1 MSDIIDALTNY
12 MDKNL
17 DQIYIDKVLQGDTN
31 AFAYLI
37 NKYKDMAYTLA
48 IKIVKNHEDAE
59 EVAQDSFLK
68 AFEKLNSFKGNSK
81 FSTWL
86 YTIVYRNSITKIRKK
101 KVTTSGI
108 DDFVIDNYSEGS
120 EFPQLEAIKNGEQQK
135 YVREAI
141 DRLPE
146 KDALLITLFYMNES
160 SVEEIEQITNL
171 TQSNIKVKL
180 FRARKKLN
188 TELSFLLKEEVKT
201 IL

>member
-1 MSDIIDALTNY
+1 
-12 MDKNL
+12 MDKNS

-37 NKYKDMAYTLA
+37 NKYKDMVYTIA
-48 IKIVKNHEDAE
+48 IKIVKSHEDAE

-68 AFEKLNSFKGNSK
+68 AYEKLDSFKGNSK

-86 YTIVYRNSITKIRKK
+86 YTIVYRNAITKIRKK
-101 KVTTSGI
+101 KVATSDI
-108 DDFVIDNYSEGS
+108 DEYVMDNYSEGH

>member
-1 MSDIIDALTNY
+1 
-12 MDKNL
+12 MDNNS

-37 NKYKDMAYTLA
+37 NKYKDMVYTIA
-48 IKIVKNHEDAE
+48 IKIVKSHEDAE

-68 AFEKLNSFKGNSK
+68 AYEKLDSFKGNSK

-86 YTIVYRNSITKIRKK
+86 YTIAYRNSITKIRKK
-101 KVTTSGI
+101 KVATSDI
-108 DDFVIDNYSEGS
+108 DEYVMDNYSEGS
-120 EFPQLEAIKNGEQQK
+120 ELPQLEAIKNGEQQK

-141 DRLPE
+141 GRLPE

>member
-1 MSDIIDALTNY
+1 
-12 MDKNL
+12 MDNNS

-31 AFAYLI
+31 GFAYLI
-37 NKYKDMAYTLA
+37 NKYKDMVYTIA
-48 IKIVKNHEDAE
+48 IKIVKSHEDAE

-68 AFEKLNSFKGNSK
+68 AYEKLDSFKGNSK

-86 YTIVYRNSITKIRKK
+86 YTIAYRNSITKIRKK
-101 KVTTSGI
+101 KVATSDI
-108 DDFVIDNYSEGS
+108 DDYVMDNYSEGS

-141 DRLPE
+141 SRLPE

>member
-1 MSDIIDALTNY
+1 
-12 MDKNL
+12 MDMNS
-17 DQIYIDKVLQGDTN
+17 DQIYIDKVLSGDTN

-37 NKYKDMAYTLA
+37 NKYKDMTYTIA
-48 IKIVKNHEDAE
+48 IKIVKSHEDAE

-68 AFEKLNSFKGNSK
+68 AYEKLNTFKGNAK

-101 KVTTSGI
+101 KVATSDI
-108 DDFVIDNYSEGS
+108 DDYVIDNHSEGDD
-120 EFPQLEAIKNGEQQK
+120 FPQIEAMKNEEQQK

-141 DRLPE
+141 DKLPE
-146 KDALLITLFYMNES
+146 KDAVLITLFYMNDN
-160 SVEEIEQITNL
+160 SVEEIEQITGL
-171 TQSNIKVKL
+171 SESNVKVKL

-188 TELSFLLKEEVKT
+188 QELSGLLKEELNT

>member
-1 MSDIIDALTNY
+1 
-12 MDKNL
+12 MDNNS
-17 DQIYIDKVLQGDTN
+17 DQIYIDKVLQGDSN

-37 NKYKDMAYTLA
+37 NKYKDMVYTIS
-48 IKIVKNHEDAE
+48 IKIVKSHEDAE

-68 AFEKLNSFKGNSK
+68 AYEKLGSFKGNSK

-101 KVTTSGI
+101 KVATSDI
-108 DDFVIDNYSEGS
+108 DDYVIDNYSEGS

-141 DRLPE
+141 GRLPE

-160 SVEEIEQITNL
+160 SIEEIEQITNL

-180 FRARKKLN
+180 FRAREKLN
-188 TELSFLLKEEVKT
+188 TELSFLLKEEVNT

>member
-1 MSDIIDALTNY
+1 MEKHA
-12 MDKNL
+12 
-17 DQIYIDKVLQGDTN
+17 DQIYIDKVLSGDTN

-37 NKYKDMAYTLA
+37 NKYKDMTYTLA
-48 IKIVKNHEDAE
+48 IKVVKNHEDAE

-68 AFEKLNSFKGNSK
+68 AYEKLDSFKGNSK

-86 YTIVYRNSITKIRKK
+86 YTIVYRNAITKIRKK
-101 KVTTSGI
+101 KVATSDI
-108 DDFVIDNYSEGS
+108 DSYVLDNYSEGS
-120 EFPQLEAIKNGEQQK
+120 EFPQIEAIKNGEQQK
-135 YVREAI
+135 YVREAV

-146 KDALLITLFYMNES
+146 KDALLITLFYMNDN
-160 SVEEIEQITNL
+160 SVEEIEEITGL

-188 TELSFLLKEEVKT
+188 SELSLLLKEEVKT

>member
-1 MSDIIDALTNY
+1 
-12 MDKNL
+12 MDKNS

-37 NKYKDMAYTLA
+37 NKYKDMVYTIA
-48 IKIVKNHEDAE
+48 IKIVKSHEDAE

-68 AFEKLNSFKGNSK
+68 AYEKLDSFKGNSK

-86 YTIVYRNSITKIRKK
+86 YTIAYRNSITKIRKK
-101 KVTTSGI
+101 KVATADI
-108 DDFVIDNYSEGS
+108 DEYVMDNYSEGS

-141 DRLPE
+141 GRLPE

>member
-1 MSDIIDALTNY
+1 
-12 MDKNL
+12 MDKNS

-37 NKYKDMAYTLA
+37 NKYKDMVYTIA
-48 IKIVKNHEDAE
+48 IKIVKSHEDAE
-59 EVAQDSFLK
+59 EVGQDSFLK
-68 AFEKLNSFKGNSK
+68 AYEKLDSFKGNSK

-101 KVTTSGI
+101 KVATSDI
-108 DDFVIDNYSEGS
+108 DDYVMDNYSEGS

-141 DRLPE
+141 GRLPE

-160 SVEEIEQITNL
+160 SIEEIEQITNL

>member
-1 MSDIIDALTNY
+1 
-12 MDKNL
+12 MDNNS

-37 NKYKDMAYTLA
+37 NKYKDMVYTIA
-48 IKIVKNHEDAE
+48 IKIVKSHEDAE
-59 EVAQDSFLK
+59 EVGQDSFLK
-68 AFEKLNSFKGNSK
+68 AYEKLDSFKGNSK

-101 KVTTSGI
+101 KVATSDI
-108 DDFVIDNYSEGS
+108 DEYVMDNYSEGS

-135 YVREAI
+135 YVSEAI
-141 DRLPE
+141 GRLPE

-160 SVEEIEQITNL
+160 SIEEIEQITNL

>member
-1 MSDIIDALTNY
+1 
-12 MDKNL
+12 MDNNS

-37 NKYKDMAYTLA
+37 NKYKDMVYTIA
-48 IKIVKNHEDAE
+48 IKIVKSHEDAE
-59 EVAQDSFLK
+59 EVGQDSFLK
-68 AFEKLNSFKGNSK
+68 AYEKLDSFKGNSK

-86 YTIVYRNSITKIRKK
+86 YTIVYRNSISKIRKK
-101 KVTTSGI
+101 KVATADI
-108 DDFVIDNYSEGS
+108 DDYVMDNYSEGS

-141 DRLPE
+141 GRLPE

-160 SVEEIEQITNL
+160 SIEEIEQITNL

-188 TELSFLLKEEVKT
+188 TELSFLLKEEVNT

>member
-1 MSDIIDALTNY
+1 MEKHA
-12 MDKNL
+12 
-17 DQIYIDKVLQGDTN
+17 DQIYIDKVLSGDTN

-37 NKYKDMAYTLA
+37 NKYKDMTYTLA
-48 IKIVKNHEDAE
+48 IKVVKNHEDAE

-68 AFEKLNSFKGNSK
+68 AYEKLDSFKGNSK

-86 YTIVYRNSITKIRKK
+86 YTIVYRNAITKIRKK
-101 KVTTSGI
+101 KVATSDI
-108 DDFVIDNYSEGS
+108 DSYVMDNYSEGS
-120 EFPQLEAIKNGEQQK
+120 EFPQIEAIKNGEQQK
-135 YVREAI
+135 YVREAV

-146 KDALLITLFYMNES
+146 KDALLITLFYMNDN
-160 SVEEIEQITNL
+160 SVEEIEEITGL

-188 TELSFLLKEEVKT
+188 SELSLLLKEEVKT